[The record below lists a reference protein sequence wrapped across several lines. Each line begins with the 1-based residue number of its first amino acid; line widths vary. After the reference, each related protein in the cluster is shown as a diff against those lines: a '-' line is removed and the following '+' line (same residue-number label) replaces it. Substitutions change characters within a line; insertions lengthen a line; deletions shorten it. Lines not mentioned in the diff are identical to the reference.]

1 MIGVGRE
8 WVKFDEIG
16 TSSERPPMDTNPF
29 RWKPMKTNS
38 PPIRVLVVDDSA
50 FIRNT
55 LSTMLMKFPDVQ
67 VVGTAKNGMEAI
79 EQVKRSQ
86 PDVMTL
92 DVDMPGMSGLAV
104 LDYVMAHCPLP
115 VIMISALT
123 NEGAGVTLQALERG
137 AVDFIPK
144 DVGQKHF
151 DIDWIEGQLHDKVQE
166 AYQAQLG
173 VHQARHAGVNNI
185 SSVSVSHPQK
195 KGETRAAIRRP
206 DISWEGVN
214 RAATQQTHDMFPLVV
229 IGSSTGGPNLLKQ
242 LVRDLPAPFP
252 ASLIIIQHM
261 PKFFTKVFSENLNA
275 VAPFPIREARNGDW
289 LEPGVGLVAPGDQH
303 LFIDRQVNGRAAI
316 KISTESVHL
325 PYRPSVD
332 CAMASAAEHFA
343 SSVIGVVVSGM
354 GNDGVVGCQKI
365 KEHGGTVLV
374 QNEATAL
381 LYGMP
386 RAVVEA
392 GWADAVVSDVQLA
405 ECMVQ
410 AVEAI
415 LEERALAIP
424 VGLRPSKVRNGS
436 G

>member
-1 MIGVGRE
+1 MR
-8 WVKFDEIG
+8 
-16 TSSERPPMDTNPF
+16 TNIP
-29 RWKPMKTNS
+29 S
-38 PPIRVLVVDDSA
+38 IRVLVVDDSA
-50 FIRNT
+50 FMRNT

-67 VVGTAKNGMEAI
+67 VVGTAKSGLDAI

-92 DVDMPGMSGLAV
+92 DIDMPGMNGLAV

-115 VIMISALT
+115 VIMVSALT

-151 DIDWIEGQLHDKVQE
+151 DIHSIEGQLHDKVRE
-166 AYQAQLG
+166 AYQARLG
-173 VHQARHAGVNNI
+173 VSQARHVGVNSI
-185 SSVSVSHPQK
+185 SSISVSHPQGK
-195 KGETRAAIRRP
+195 AKTRSAIRLP
-206 DISWEGVN
+206 DISRGDTN
-214 RAATQQTHDMFPLVV
+214 RAHTQQTPDMFPLVV
-229 IGSSTGGPNLLKQ
+229 IGSSTGGPSLLKQ
-242 LVRDLPAPFP
+242 LVRNLPASLP

-261 PKFFTKVFSENLNA
+261 PKFFTKVFAENLNA
-275 VAPFPIREARNGDW
+275 VAPFPIREARNGDR

-303 LFIDRQVNGRAAI
+303 LFIDRQANGRAGV
-316 KISTESVHL
+316 KISTELVHQ

-332 CAMASAAEHFA
+332 CAMASAAEHFG

-365 KEHGGTVLV
+365 KEYGGTVLV
-374 QNEATAL
+374 QDEETAV

-386 RAVVEA
+386 RAVIEA
-392 GWADAVVSDVQLA
+392 GWADAVVPDVQLA
-405 ECMVQ
+405 ECMIQ

-415 LEERALAIP
+415 WDARALGIP
-424 VGLRPSKVRNGS
+424 VGLRLAKGRHGS

>member
-1 MIGVGRE
+1 
-8 WVKFDEIG
+8 
-16 TSSERPPMDTNPF
+16 
-29 RWKPMKTNS
+29 MKTNIS
-38 PPIRVLVVDDSA
+38 PIRVLVVDDSA
-50 FIRNT
+50 FMRNT

-67 VVGTAKNGMEAI
+67 VVGTANNGLDAI

-92 DVDMPGMSGLAV
+92 DVDMPGMNGLAV

-115 VIMISALT
+115 VIMVSALT
-123 NEGAGVTLQALERG
+123 NEGAGVTIQALERG

-144 DVGQKHF
+144 DIGRNHF
-151 DIDWIEGQLHDKVQE
+151 DIHSIEGQLHDKVKA
-166 AYQAQLG
+166 AYQARLG
-173 VHQARHAGVNNI
+173 VPQAQQTGVNSI
-185 SSVSVSHPQK
+185 SSAAISPPQG
-195 KGETRAAIRRP
+195 KGETGPAIRRS
-206 DISWEGVN
+206 DVSRWRVN
-214 RAATQQTHDMFPLVV
+214 PNATMLSHGTFPLVV
-229 IGSSTGGPNLLKQ
+229 IGSSTGGPNLLKH
-242 LVRDLPAPFP
+242 LVRDLPASFP

-275 VAPFPIREARNGDW
+275 VAPFPIREARNGDC
-289 LEPGVGLVAPGDQH
+289 LESGVGLVAPGDRH
-303 LFIDRQVNGRAAI
+303 LFIDRQTNGRAGI
-316 KISTESVHL
+316 TISTDLIHL

-332 CAMASAAEHFA
+332 CAMASAAEHFG

-354 GNDGVVGCQKI
+354 GNDGVEGCQKI

-386 RAVVEA
+386 KAVVEA
-392 GWADAVVSDVQLA
+392 GWADAVVPDVQLA
-405 ECMVQ
+405 ECILQ

-415 LEERALAIP
+415 CEERALAVP
-424 VGLRPSKVRNGS
+424 AGLRPVNGRSSS